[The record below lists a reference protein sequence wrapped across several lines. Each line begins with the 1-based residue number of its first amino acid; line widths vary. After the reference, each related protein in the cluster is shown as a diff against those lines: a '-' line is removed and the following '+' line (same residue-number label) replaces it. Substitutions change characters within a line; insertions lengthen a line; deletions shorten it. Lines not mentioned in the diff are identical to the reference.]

1 MRVSATPPGS
11 PGARARLSTAPRQS
25 PAAPRRSPAGLPPP
39 PASPR
44 RRRRTL
50 AAATLLSLLA
60 LAPLLA
66 PPLAAQPAAAA
77 DAVLDGVVQQ
87 YGQASGIWLERVLPL
102 AQKTF
107 AILATLELVVSG
119 LFIALGREGLD
130 AVAASL
136 LKKFIVLCFF
146 FTLLVEFPLWLPNVF
161 AGFEAA
167 GQNAAATFSL
177 SPSGVLDLGI
187 AIASNIMVAQQDIG
201 FLTHPVG
208 ALVGTA
214 TALLVLLAYAF
225 IAAQI
230 CLALVEV
237 YLVLSGGVL
246 FLGFAAFRVTAPFA
260 EGYLLYSFQTG
271 AKVYL
276 LYLLV
281 GVGGILS
288 REWADLQFAQ
298 ADSGIPPTLTAQF
311 AVMTGALVLALLV
324 WRTGAIA
331 ARLTSGASFNLRE
344 ALR

>member
-1 MRVSATPPGS
+1 MSVSTIPPAAHPS
-11 PGARARLSTAPRQS
+11 PRPRHS
-25 PAAPRRSPAGLPPP
+25 PARS
-39 PASPR
+39 R
-44 RRRRTL
+44 RRRHAL
-50 AAATLLSLLA
+50 AAGLLSLLL

-77 DAVLDGVVQQ
+77 DGILDGVVQQ
-87 YGQASGIWLERVLPL
+87 YGEASGIWLARVLPL

-107 AILATLELVVSG
+107 GILAALELAASF
-119 LFIALGREGLD
+119 LFIALGGEGLD
-130 AVAASL
+130 AAVVKL
-136 LKKFIVLCFF
+136 LKKFIVMSFCYA
-146 FTLLVEFPLWLPNVF
+146 LLVEFPLWLPNLF

-167 GQNAAATFSL
+167 GQTAAATFSL
-177 SPSGVLDLGI
+177 SPSGILDLGI
-187 AIASNIMVAQQDIG
+187 AIASDIMVAHQDTG

-246 FLGFAAFRVTAPFA
+246 FLGFAACRVTAPFA

-288 REWADLQFAQ
+288 RDWADLRFAQ
-298 ADSGIPPTLTAQF
+298 PDTGIPPTLTAQF